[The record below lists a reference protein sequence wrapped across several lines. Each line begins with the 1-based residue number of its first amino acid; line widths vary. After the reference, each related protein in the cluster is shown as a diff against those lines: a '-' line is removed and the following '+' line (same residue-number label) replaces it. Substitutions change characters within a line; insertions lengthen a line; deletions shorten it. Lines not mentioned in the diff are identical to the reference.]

1 MCDVVH
7 NWSKKVRFAA
17 ILEMAQR
24 VGVKALARVA
34 GVSPDAITKA
44 RALGVSAPAQTGAL
58 ISRDQGTR
66 DGSRGVSKDFMEWAG
81 CSRCGGGLRR
91 RCPEIHGSPISA
103 SLCSSAIA
111 LGLLHPVFVHAMS

>member
-17 ILEMAQR
+17 MLEMAQS

-34 GVSPDAITKA
+34 GVSPNAITKA

-58 ISRDQGTR
+58 ISRDQGTS
-66 DGSRGVSKDFMEWAG
+66 DGSRGVSKDFMEWAVAPVAAAG
-81 CSRCGGGLRR
+81 CGEGARR
-91 RCPEIHGSPISA
+91 YTDLQSA
-103 SLCSSAIA
+103 RHCA
-111 LGLLHPVFVHAMS
+111 LAR